1 MNAEINKDLRHVVEA
16 IRGDSYEVAEEAF
29 SDFMSET
36 PSSNDFFE
44 KLHAEWSKS
53 KHYVDYYR
61 DWC

>member
-1 MNAEINKDLRHVVEA
+1 MVEA